1 MTLPVYDG
9 DLYADEAIRDP
20 LPVYAHLRELGP
32 VVWLSQLQ
40 VYALP
45 RYAEVA
51 SVLRQ
56 PKRFSSARGVSLNER
71 TNRLLVGSTLNSDP
85 PEHDATRAI
94 TAEPLLPGA
103 LEAIAPRIRRAADT
117 LVAGLTRRG
126 RFDAVSD
133 FAQYLPVSIV
143 AELVGLP
150 DQAREKMLTWASATF
165 NLFGPENERA
175 KAAFADL
182 RDLKAFLDE
191 YGTPEKLKPGGW
203 AQRIFHVGAERGIPF
218 ETCAQLMRDYINP
231 SLDTTIS
238 ATGQAIKFFAD
249 APEQWALVRARPE
262 LIPNAV
268 DEVVRLA
275 TPIRAFTRFVAED
288 SEVAGVPIPQGARVM
303 VMYAS
308 ANRDERRFADPDRF
322 DVTRDVHDHLGF
334 GSGVHMCM
342 GMHLA
347 RLEIISLL
355 QSLARHVK
363 TIQLDGEP
371 VVAMNNTIR
380 AYASLPVVVQ
390 ADDTAA
396 DTAGTEA
403 VGERG
408 AGREGE
414 GVGDSDREHERELE
428 RETLSVRVASRRL
441 AAQDIVALELESAD
455 ATPLPPF
462 EPGAHVDV
470 RVSGELLR
478 QYSLAS
484 DPAVRGRY
492 RLGVLLDPKSRGG
505 SAAVHAGF
513 QVGQVLQIG
522 RPRNHFPLRLD
533 AAHTLLFA
541 GGIGITPILAM
552 AHALQAAGRS
562 FELHY
567 CGRSTGRLAFL
578 DELERFGPRVQV
590 HVDDGPDAQR
600 LHVDA
605 VLAAPS
611 ADRHLYVCGPNGF
624 MDHVTAAAQRSGWRE
639 DSVHLERFGAEVNT
653 DGAPFT
659 VFAARSQL
667 TFEVRPGESI
677 ADKMIAL
684 GIPVRMSCQSGVC
697 GTCITKV
704 IDGMPDHR
712 DHVQTASEK
721 AGNRSITVCCSR
733 SKTRRLVLDI

>member
-9 DLYADEAIRDP
+9 DLYADAAIRDP
-20 LPVYAHLRELGP
+20 YPLYAQLREQGP

-56 PKRFSSARGVSLNER
+56 PRRFASSRGVSLNER

-94 TAEPLLPGA
+94 TSAPLLPGA
-103 LEAIAPRIRRAADT
+103 LEAITPRIRRAADD
-117 LVAGLTRRG
+117 LVAALARRR

-133 FAQYLPVSIV
+133 FAQYLPVTIV

-150 DQAREKMLTWASATF
+150 DAARHKMLTWASATF

-175 KAAFADL
+175 KAAFDDL

-191 YGTPEKLKPGGW
+191 YGTPDKLKPGGW
-203 AQRIFHVGAERGIPF
+203 AQRIFQVGSERGIPF

-238 ATGQAIKFFAD
+238 STGQAIRFFAD
-249 APEQWALVRARPE
+249 APDQWALVRRRPE

-268 DEVVRLA
+268 EEVVRLA
-275 TPIRAFTRFVAED
+275 SPIRAFTRFVTED
-288 SEVAGVPIPQGARVM
+288 SEIAGVPIPQGSRVM

-308 ANRDERRFADPDRF
+308 ANRDERKFADPDRF

-347 RLEIISLL
+347 RLEIVSLL
-355 QSLARHVK
+355 QSLARRVK
-363 TIQLDGEP
+363 TIALDGEP

-380 AYASLPVVVQ
+380 AYASLPVVVE
-390 ADDTAA
+390 AD
-396 DTAGTEA
+396 EA
-403 VGERG
+403 VAAG
-408 AGREGE
+408 A
-414 GVGDSDREHERELE
+414 DPDPSPAAAE
-428 RETLSVRVASRRL
+428 RETVAVRVASRRM
-441 AAQDIVALELESAD
+441 AAQDVVALALESAD
-455 ATPLPPF
+455 GRPLPPF

-470 RVSGELLR
+470 PVGGGLLR
-478 QYSLAS
+478 QYSLAG
-484 DPAVRGRY
+484 DPADRGCY
-492 RLGVLLDPKSRGG
+492 RLGVLLDPNSRGG

-513 QVGQVLQIG
+513 AAGQVLEIG

-533 AAHTLLFA
+533 VAHTLLFA

-552 AHALQAAGRS
+552 AHALHAAGRS

-567 CGRSTGRLAFL
+567 CGRSAARLAFL
-578 DELERFGPRVQV
+578 EELQRFGPRVQV
-590 HVDDGPDAQR
+590 HLDDGPEAQQ
-600 LHVDA
+600 LHIDA

-611 ADRHLYVCGPNGF
+611 PQRHLYVCGPNGF
-624 MDHVTAAAQRSGWRE
+624 MDFVTGSAQRLGWH
-639 DSVHLERFGAEVNT
+639 DDTVHLERFGAEVNT

-659 VFAARSQL
+659 VVAARSGV
-667 TFEVRPGESI
+667 TFEVQPGERI
-677 ADKMIAL
+677 ADKLAAHGIA
-684 GIPVRMSCQSGVC
+684 VRMSCQSGVC
-697 GTCITKV
+697 GTCVTRV

-721 AGNRSITVCCSR
+721 AANRTITVCCSR
-733 SKTRRLVLDI
+733 SKTRRLVLDL

>member
-1 MTLPVYDG
+1 MQLPVFDG
-9 DLYADEAIRDP
+9 DLYADAAIRDP
-20 LPVYAHLRELGP
+20 HPVYAQLRAMGP
-32 VVWLSQLQ
+32 VVWLSQHQ

-94 TAEPLLPGA
+94 TSQPLLPGA
-103 LEAIAPRIRRAADT
+103 LQAIAPRIRRAADT
-117 LVAGLTRRG
+117 LVAELVQRG

-133 FAQYLPVSIV
+133 FAQVLPVTIV

-150 DQAREKMLTWASATF
+150 DAARQKMLTWASATF

-175 KAAFADL
+175 KAAFDDL

-203 AQRIFHVGAERGIPF
+203 ARRIFQVGGERGMPF

-238 ATGQAIKFFAD
+238 ATAQAIKFFAD
-249 APEQWALVRARPE
+249 APDQWALVRQRAE

-275 TPIRAFTRFVAED
+275 TPIRAFTRFVVED
-288 SEVAGVPIPQGARVM
+288 SEIAGVPIPQGARVM

-308 ANRDERRFADPDRF
+308 ANRDERKFADPDRF

-347 RLEIISLL
+347 RLEIVSLL
-355 QSLARHVK
+355 QSLARRVK
-363 TIQLDGEP
+363 TIALAGEP

-380 AYASLPVVVQ
+380 AYASLPVVVD
-390 ADDTAA
+390 ADERAA
-396 DTAGTEA
+396 DAA
-403 VGERG
+403 
-408 AGREGE
+408 AAAAPPQ
-414 GVGDSDREHERELE
+414 
-428 RETLSVRVASRRL
+428 RETLTVRVAVRQQ
-441 AAQDIVALELESAD
+441 AAQDIVAIELESAD
-455 ATPLPPF
+455 GTPLPPF
-462 EPGAHVDV
+462 DAGAHVDV
-470 RVSGELLR
+470 QVTAELLR
-478 QYSLAS
+478 QYSLCN
-484 DPAVRGRY
+484 DPAAHGRY
-492 RLGVLLDPKSRGG
+492 RIGVLLDPKSRGG
-505 SAAVHAGF
+505 SAAVHAAF
-513 QVGQVLQIG
+513 HLGQVLEIG
-522 RPRNHFPLRLD
+522 RPRNNFPLRTD
-533 AAHTLLFA
+533 AAHTVLLA

-552 AHALQAAGRS
+552 AHALHAAGQS

-567 CGRSTGRLAFL
+567 CGRSAPRLAFL
-578 DELERFGPRVQV
+578 DELQRFGPRVQV
-590 HVDDGPDAQR
+590 HLDEGPASQH
-600 LHVDA
+600 LHIDA
-605 VLAAPS
+605 VLAAPA

-624 MDHVTAAAQRSGWRE
+624 MDFVTHAAQRLGWSE
-639 DSVHLERFGAEVNT
+639 NTVHLERFGAEVNT

-659 VFAARSQL
+659 VVAARSQVS
-667 TFEVRPGESI
+667 FEVQPGERI
-677 ADKMIAL
+677 ADKLIAH
-684 GIPVRMSCQSGVC
+684 GIDVRMSCQSGVC
-697 GTCITKV
+697 GTCVTRV

-712 DHVQTASEK
+712 DHVQTAVEK
-721 AGNRSITVCCSR
+721 ASNRSITVCCSR

>member
-9 DLYADEAIRDP
+9 DLYADEVIRDP
-20 LPVYAHLRELGP
+20 YPVYARLRELGP

-56 PKRFSSARGVSLNER
+56 PRRFASSRGVSLNER

-94 TAEPLLPGA
+94 TSAPLLPGA
-103 LEAIAPRIRRAADT
+103 LEAITPRIRRAADD
-117 LVAGLTRRG
+117 LVAALARRG

-133 FAQYLPVSIV
+133 FAQYLPVTIV

-150 DQAREKMLTWASATF
+150 DAARHKMLTWASATF

-175 KAAFADL
+175 KAAFDDL

-191 YGTPEKLKPGGW
+191 YGTPDKLKPDGW
-203 AQRIFHVGAERGIPF
+203 AHRIFQVGSERGIPF

-238 ATGQAIKFFAD
+238 STGQAIKFFAD
-249 APEQWALVRARPE
+249 APDQWALVRQRPE

-268 DEVVRLA
+268 EEVVRLA
-275 TPIRAFTRFVAED
+275 SPIRAFTRFVTED
-288 SEVAGVPIPQGARVM
+288 SEIAGVPIPQGSRVM

-308 ANRDERRFADPDRF
+308 ANRDERKFADPDRF
-322 DVTRDVHDHLGF
+322 DVRRDVHDHLGF

-347 RLEIISLL
+347 RLEIVSLL
-355 QSLARHVK
+355 QSLARRVK
-363 TIQLDGEP
+363 TIALDGEP

-380 AYASLPVVVQ
+380 AYASLPVVVE
-390 ADDTAA
+390 ADEAA
-396 DTAGTEA
+396 QEGAAAPAG
-403 VGERG
+403 G
-408 AGREGE
+408 AEP
-414 GVGDSDREHERELE
+414 E
-428 RETLSVRVASRRL
+428 RETLSVRVASRRM
-441 AAQDIVALELESAD
+441 AAQDVAALALESAD
-455 ATPLPPF
+455 GTPLPPF

-470 RVSGELLR
+470 PVGGGLLR
-478 QYSLAS
+478 QYSLAG
-484 DPAVRGRY
+484 DPADRGCY
-492 RLGVLLDPKSRGG
+492 RLGVLLDPNSRGG

-513 QVGQVLQIG
+513 AVGQVLEIG

-533 AAHTLLFA
+533 VAHTLLFA

-552 AHALQAAGRS
+552 AHALHAAGRS

-567 CGRSTGRLAFL
+567 CGRSAARLAFL
-578 DELERFGPRVQV
+578 EELQRFGPSV
-590 HVDDGPDAQR
+590 HVHLDDGPEAQQLR
-600 LHVDA
+600 IDA

-611 ADRHLYVCGPNGF
+611 PERHLYVCGPNGF
-624 MDHVTAAAQRSGWRE
+624 MDFVTGSAQRLGWHA
-639 DSVHLERFGAEVNT
+639 DTVHLERFGAEVNT

-659 VFAARSQL
+659 VVAARSGV
-667 TFEVRPGESI
+667 TFEVQPGERI
-677 ADKMIAL
+677 AEKLMAH
-684 GIPVRMSCQSGVC
+684 GISVRMSCQSGVC
-697 GTCITKV
+697 GTCVTRV

-721 AGNRSITVCCSR
+721 AANRTITVCCSR
-733 SKTRRLVLDI
+733 SKTRRLVLDL

>member
-9 DLYADEAIRDP
+9 DLYADDVIRDP
-20 LPVYAHLRELGP
+20 YPVYARLRDLGP
-32 VVWLSQLQ
+32 VVWMSQLQ
-40 VYALP
+40 AYALP

-56 PKRFSSARGVSLNER
+56 PRRFISSRGVSLNER

-94 TAEPLLPGA
+94 TAAPLLPGA
-103 LEAIAPRIRRAADT
+103 LEAIVPRIRSAADG
-117 LVAGLTRRG
+117 LVAELVRRG

-133 FAQYLPVSIV
+133 FAQYLPVTIV

-150 DQAREKMLTWASATF
+150 DTARQKMLTWASATF
-165 NLFGPENERA
+165 NLFGPENDRA
-175 KAAFADL
+175 KAAFDDL

-191 YGTPEKLKPGGW
+191 YGTPDKLKPGGW
-203 AQRIFHVGAERGIPF
+203 AHRIFEVGAERGIPF

-238 ATGQAIKFFAD
+238 ATGQAIRFFAD
-249 APEQWALVRARPE
+249 QPEQWALVRARPE

-268 DEVVRLA
+268 EEVVRLA
-275 TPIRAFTRFVAED
+275 SPIRAFTRFVAED
-288 SEVAGVPIPQGARVM
+288 AEISGVPIPQGARVI

-308 ANRDERRFADPDRF
+308 ANRDERKFADPDRF

-347 RLEIISLL
+347 RLEIVSLL
-355 QSLARHVK
+355 QSLARRAK
-363 TIQLDGEP
+363 TIALAGEP

-380 AYASLPVVVQ
+380 AYASLPVVVE
-390 ADDTAA
+390 ADDAMGDAA
-396 DTAGTEA
+396 PSAA
-403 VGERG
+403 PPS
-408 AGREGE
+408 AAP
-414 GVGDSDREHERELE
+414 E
-428 RETLSVRVASRRL
+428 RETLTVRVAARHSV
-441 AAQDIVALELESAD
+441 AQDIVALELESAD

-470 RVSGELLR
+470 RLGSELLR
-478 QYSLAS
+478 QYSIAS

-492 RLGVLLDPKSRGG
+492 RLGVLLDPNSRGG
-505 SAAVHAGF
+505 SAAVHAGLH
-513 QVGQVLQIG
+513 VGQRLEIG
-522 RPRNHFPLRLD
+522 RPRNNFPLRMD

-541 GGIGITPILAM
+541 GGIGITPMLSM

-567 CGRSTGRLAFL
+567 SGRSAARLAFL
-578 DELERFGPRVQV
+578 EELKAFGSRV
-590 HVDDGPDAQR
+590 HVHLDDGPEAQH
-600 LHVDA
+600 LHIDG
-605 VLAAPS
+605 VLAGPS
-611 ADRHLYVCGPNGF
+611 PDRHLYVCGPNGF
-624 MDHVTAAAQRSGWRE
+624 MDFVTGAAQRHGWLQ
-639 DSVHLERFGAEVNT
+639 DTVHLERFGAEVNT

-659 VFAARSQL
+659 VVAARSQV
-667 TFEVRPGESI
+667 TFDVQPGERI
-677 ADKMIAL
+677 ADKLIAH
-684 GIPVRMSCQSGVC
+684 GIAVRMSCQSGVC
-697 GTCITKV
+697 GTCVTKV
-704 IDGMPDHR
+704 IEGMPDHR

-721 AGNRSITVCCSR
+721 AANRTITVCCSR

>member
-1 MTLPVYDG
+1 MKIPVYDG
-9 DLYADEAIRDP
+9 DMYADEAIRDP
-20 LPVYAHLRELGP
+20 FPVYAQLRALGP
-32 VVWLSQLQ
+32 VVWLSQQQ

-45 RYAEVA
+45 CYAEVA

-56 PKRFSSARGVSLNER
+56 PKRFISSRGVSLNER
-71 TNRLLVGSTLNSDP
+71 TNKLLVGSTLNSDP

-94 TAEPLLPGA
+94 TSEPLLPGA

-117 LVAGLTRRG
+117 LVAELTRRG

-182 RDLKAFLDE
+182 RDLKAFLDA
-191 YGTPEKLKPGGW
+191 YGTPDKLKPGGW
-203 AQRIFHVGAERGIPF
+203 AQRIFHVGTERGLSF

-268 DEVVRLA
+268 EEVVRLA

-288 SEVAGVPIPQGARVM
+288 SVIAGVSIPQGARVM

-308 ANRDERRFADPDRF
+308 ANRDERKFAEPERF

-347 RLEIISLL
+347 RLEIVSLL
-355 QSLARHVK
+355 QSLARRVK
-363 TIQLDGEP
+363 TIALAGAP

-380 AYASLPVVVQ
+380 AFASLPVVVE
-390 ADDTAA
+390 ADDAVH
-396 DTAGTEA
+396 DTVGTEA
-403 VGERG
+403 D
-408 AGREGE
+408 A
-414 GVGDSDREHERELE
+414 E
-428 RETLSVRVASRRL
+428 RETLAVRVASRSV

-478 QYSLAS
+478 QYSIAS

-505 SAAVHAGF
+505 SAAVHAGVH
-513 QVGQVLQIG
+513 VGQVLEIG
-522 RPRNHFPLRLD
+522 RPRNHFPLRMD

-552 AHALQAAGRS
+552 AHALHAAGRS

-567 CGRSTGRLAFL
+567 CGRSAARLAFL
-578 DELERFGPRVQV
+578 EELKTFGRHVQV
-590 HVDDGPDAQR
+590 HLDDGPEAQR
-600 LHVDA
+600 LHIDA

-611 ADRHLYVCGPNGF
+611 AQRHLYVCGPNGF
-624 MDHVTAAAQRSGWRE
+624 MDFITAAAQRLSWHV
-639 DSVHLERFGAEVNT
+639 DTVHLERFGAEVNT

-659 VFAARSQL
+659 VVAARSKVS
-667 TFEVRPGESI
+667 FEVLPGQSI
-677 ADKMIAL
+677 AQGLIAH

-697 GTCITKV
+697 GTCVTRV

-712 DHVQTASEK
+712 DHVQTATEK
-721 AGNRSITVCCSR
+721 AANRSITVCCSR
-733 SKTRRLVLDI
+733 SKTRKLVLDI

>member
-1 MTLPVYDG
+1 MQTDTMQLPVWDG
-9 DLYADEAIRDP
+9 DLYADAVIQDP
-20 LPVYAHLRELGP
+20 YPVYAQLRALGP
-32 VVWLSQLQ
+32 VVWLAQHQ

-71 TNRLLVGSTLNSDP
+71 TNRMLVGSTLNSDP

-94 TAEPLLPGA
+94 TSEPLLPGA
-103 LEAIAPRIRRAADT
+103 LEAIAPRIRRAADA
-117 LVAGLTRRG
+117 LVADLAARG

-133 FAQYLPVSIV
+133 FAQHLPVSIV

-150 DQAREKMLTWASATF
+150 DAARAKMLTWASATF
-165 NLFGPENERA
+165 NLFGPENDRA
-175 KAAFADL
+175 KAAFDDL

-191 YGTPEKLKPGGW
+191 HGTPEKLKPGGW

-238 ATGQAIKFFAD
+238 STGQAIKFFAD
-249 APEQWALVRARPE
+249 APDQWALVRARPE

-268 DEVVRLA
+268 EEVVRLA
-275 TPIRAFTRFVAED
+275 SPIRAFTRFVTED
-288 SEVAGVPIPQGARVM
+288 SAIAGVPIPQGARVM

-308 ANRDERRFADPDRF
+308 ANRDERKFADPDRF

-347 RLEIISLL
+347 RLEIVSLL
-355 QSLARHVK
+355 QSLARRVR
-363 TIQLDGEP
+363 TIALDGEP

-380 AYASLPVVVQ
+380 AYASLPVVVT
-390 ADDTAA
+390 ADARATAA
-396 DTAGTEA
+396 LDGPAST
-403 VGERG
+403 
-408 AGREGE
+408 
-414 GVGDSDREHERELE
+414 E
-428 RETLSVRVASRRL
+428 RETLAMRVVARR
-441 AAQDIVALELESAD
+441 AVAQDIVALDLEAAD
-455 ATPLPPF
+455 GTPLPPS
-462 EPGAHVDV
+462 EPGAHVDLHLP
-470 RVSGELLR
+470 GALLR
-478 QYSLAS
+478 QYSLCNPPGAL
-484 DPAVRGRY
+484 GRW
-492 RLGVLLDPKSRGG
+492 RLGVLLDPNSRGG
-505 SAAVHAGF
+505 SAAVHAGLA
-513 QVGQVLQIG
+513 VGQIIEIG

-533 AAHTLLFA
+533 AAHTVLFA

-567 CGRSTGRLAFL
+567 CGRSAARLAFL
-578 DELERFGPRVQV
+578 DELQSFGDRVQV
-590 HVDDGPDAQR
+590 HLDDGPEAQR
-600 LHVDA
+600 LHIDQ
-605 VLAAPS
+605 VLAAPA

-624 MDHVTAAAQRSGWRE
+624 MDFVTHAAQRLGWA
-639 DSVHLERFGAEVNT
+639 DDTVHLERFGAEVNT

-659 VFAARSQL
+659 VVAARSNV
-667 TFEVRPGESI
+667 TFEVQPGERI
-677 ADKMIAL
+677 ADQLIAH
-684 GIPVRMSCQSGVC
+684 GIDVRMSCQSGVC
-697 GTCITKV
+697 GTCVTRV

-712 DHVQTASEK
+712 DHVQTATEK
-721 AGNRSITVCCSR
+721 AANRTITVCCSR

>member
-9 DLYADEAIRDP
+9 DLYADDAIRDP
-20 LPVYAHLRELGP
+20 YPIYARLRELGP

-45 RYAEVA
+45 RYDEVA

-56 PKRFSSARGVSLNER
+56 PQRFVSSRGVSLNER

-94 TAEPLLPGA
+94 TSEPLLPGA
-103 LEAIAPRIRRAADT
+103 LEAIAPRIRRAADH
-117 LVAGLTRRG
+117 LVAELVQRG

-133 FAQYLPVSIV
+133 FAQYLPVTIV

-175 KAAFADL
+175 KAAFDDL

-191 YGTPEKLKPGGW
+191 YGTPDKLKPGGW
-203 AQRIFHVGAERGIPF
+203 AQRIFRVGAERGIPF

-238 ATGQAIKFFAD
+238 STGQAIKFFAD
-249 APEQWALVRARPE
+249 APDQWALVRERPG

-268 DEVVRLA
+268 EEVVRLA
-275 TPIRAFTRFVAED
+275 SPIRAFTRFVAEE
-288 SEVAGVPIPQGARVM
+288 SQIAGVAIPQGARVM

-308 ANRDERRFADPDRF
+308 ANRDERKFTDPDRF

-347 RLEIISLL
+347 RLEIVSLL
-355 QSLARHVK
+355 QSLARRVK
-363 TIQLDGEP
+363 TIALAGEP

-380 AYASLPVVVQ
+380 AYASLPVVVE
-390 ADDTAA
+390 ADDAVRDAA
-396 DTAGTEA
+396 AEA
-403 VGERG
+403 
-408 AGREGE
+408 AP
-414 GVGDSDREHERELE
+414 E
-428 RETLSVRVASRRL
+428 RETLTVRITARRM
-441 AAQDIVALELESAD
+441 AAQDIVALELESD
-455 ATPLPPF
+455 DGTPLPSF
-462 EPGAHVDV
+462 EAGAHVDV
-470 RVSGELLR
+470 RISSELLR
-478 QYSLAS
+478 QYSLS
-484 DPAVRGRY
+484 NDPAECGRY
-492 RLGVLLDPKSRGG
+492 RLGVLLDPISRGG

-513 QVGQVLQIG
+513 HVGQVLEIG
-522 RPRNHFPLRLD
+522 RPRNHFPLRMD

-541 GGIGITPILAM
+541 GGIGITPVLAM
-552 AHALQAAGRS
+552 AHALRAAGRS

-567 CGRSTGRLAFL
+567 CGRSASRLAFL
-578 DELERFGPRVQV
+578 DELERFGPQVQV
-590 HVDDGPDAQR
+590 HLDDGPAAQR
-600 LHVDA
+600 LRIDA
-605 VLAAPS
+605 VLAEPS
-611 ADRHLYVCGPNGF
+611 PDRHLYVCGPNGF
-624 MDHVTAAAQRSGWRE
+624 MDFVTSAAQRLGWQ
-639 DSVHLERFGAEVNT
+639 DDTVHLERFGAEVDT

-659 VFAARSQL
+659 VVAARSQV
-667 TFEVRPGESI
+667 TFEVQPGERI
-677 ADKMIAL
+677 AEKLIAH
-684 GIPVRMSCQSGVC
+684 GIDVRMSCQSGVC
-697 GTCITKV
+697 GTCVTRV

-712 DHVQTASEK
+712 DHVQTATEK
-721 AGNRSITVCCSR
+721 AANRTITVCCSR

>member
-1 MTLPVYDG
+1 MQRPVWDG
-9 DLYADEAIRDP
+9 DLYADDVIRDP
-20 LPVYAHLRELGP
+20 YPVYAQLRALGP
-32 VVWLSQLQ
+32 VVWLSQHQ

-56 PKRFSSARGVSLNER
+56 PRRFSSARGVSLNER

-94 TAEPLLPGA
+94 TSEPLLPGA
-103 LEAIAPRIRRAADT
+103 LEAIAPRIRRAADA
-117 LVAGLTRRG
+117 LVADLAQRG

-150 DQAREKMLTWASATF
+150 DAARAKMLTWASATF

-175 KAAFADL
+175 KAAFDDL

-238 ATGQAIKFFAD
+238 STGQAIKFFAD
-249 APEQWALVRARPE
+249 APDQWALVRARPE

-268 DEVVRLA
+268 EEVVRLA
-275 TPIRAFTRFVAED
+275 SPIRAFTRFVAED
-288 SEVAGVPIPQGARVM
+288 TEVAGVPIPQGSRVM

-355 QSLARHVK
+355 QSLARRVT
-363 TIQLDGEP
+363 TIALDGAP
-371 VVAMNNTIR
+371 VEAMNNTIR
-380 AYASLPVVVQ
+380 AYASLPVVVTADAQ
-390 ADDTAA
+390 ATAA
-396 DTAGTEA
+396 VDVPAQ
-403 VGERG
+403 VQ
-408 AGREGE
+408 
-414 GVGDSDREHERELE
+414 
-428 RETLSVRVASRRL
+428 RETLTVRVATRRL
-441 AAQDIVALELESAD
+441 VAQDIVAIELEDAD
-455 ATPLPPF
+455 GTPLPAS
-462 EPGAHVDV
+462 EPGAHVDLHLP
-470 RVSGELLR
+470 GGLLR
-478 QYSLAS
+478 QYSLCNPPTA
-484 DPAVRGRY
+484 PGRY
-492 RLGVLLDPKSRGG
+492 RLGVLLDPNSRGG
-505 SAAVHAGF
+505 SAAVHAGLA
-513 QVGQVLQIG
+513 VGQVVEIG

-533 AAHTLLFA
+533 AAHTVLFA

-552 AHALQAAGRS
+552 AHALQTAGRS

-567 CGRSTGRLAFL
+567 CGRSAARLAFL
-578 DELERFGPRVQV
+578 DELQCFGAQLQV
-590 HVDDGPDAQR
+590 HLDDGPAAQR
-600 LHVDA
+600 LQIDA
-605 VLAAPS
+605 VLGAPAA
-611 ADRHLYVCGPNGF
+611 DHHLYVCGPNGF
-624 MDHVTAAAQRSGWRE
+624 MDFVTHAAQRLGWA
-639 DSVHLERFGAEVNT
+639 DDTVHLERFGAEVNT

-659 VFAARSQL
+659 VVAARSHV
-667 TFEVRPGESI
+667 TFEVQPGERI
-677 ADKMIAL
+677 ADKLIAH
-684 GIPVRMSCQSGVC
+684 GIDVRMSCQSGVC
-697 GTCITKV
+697 GTCVTRV

-721 AGNRSITVCCSR
+721 AANRTITVCCSR
-733 SKTRRLVLDI
+733 SKTRRLVLDL

>member
-1 MTLPVYDG
+1 MQLPVYDG
-9 DLYADEAIRDP
+9 DLYADEVIRDP
-20 LPVYAHLRELGP
+20 YPVYAQLRELGP

-45 RYAEVA
+45 RYDEVA

-56 PKRFSSARGVSLNER
+56 PRRFISSRGVSLNER

-94 TAEPLLPGA
+94 TSEPLLPGA
-103 LEAIAPRIRRAADT
+103 LEAIVPRIRRAAEG
-117 LVAGLTRRG
+117 LVAELVERG

-133 FAQYLPVSIV
+133 FAQYLPVTIV

-150 DQAREKMLTWASATF
+150 DAARQKMLTWASATF

-175 KAAFADL
+175 LSAFDDL

-191 YGTPEKLKPGGW
+191 YGTPDKLKPGGW
-203 AQRIFHVGAERGIPF
+203 AQRIFRVGAERGIAF

-238 ATGQAIKFFAD
+238 STGQAIKFFAD
-249 APEQWALVRARPE
+249 APDQWALVRERPE

-268 DEVVRLA
+268 EEVVRLA
-275 TPIRAFTRFVAED
+275 SPIRAFTRFVAED
-288 SEVAGVPIPQGARVM
+288 AEVAGVPIPQGSRVM

-308 ANRDERRFADPDRF
+308 ANRDERKYADPDRF

-347 RLEIISLL
+347 RLEIVSLL
-355 QSLARHVK
+355 QSLARHAK
-363 TIQLDGEP
+363 TIALAGEP

-380 AYASLPVVVQ
+380 AYASLPVVVE
-390 ADDTAA
+390 ADD
-396 DTAGTEA
+396 A
-403 VGERG
+403 VRD
-408 AGREGE
+408 
-414 GVGDSDREHERELE
+414 GVGTPALPE
-428 RETLSVRVASRRL
+428 RETMAVRVAARSV

-455 ATPLPPF
+455 GTPLPPF

-470 RVSGELLR
+470 RVSSELLR
-478 QYSLAS
+478 QYSIS
-484 DPAVRGRY
+484 NDPAERSRY
-492 RLGVLLDPKSRGG
+492 RLGVLLDPNSRGG

-513 QVGQVLQIG
+513 HVGQVLEIG
-522 RPRNHFPLRLD
+522 RPRNHFPLRMD
-533 AAHTLLFA
+533 AGHSLLFA

-567 CGRSTGRLAFL
+567 CGRNAGRLAFL
-578 DELERFGPRVQV
+578 DELRRFGPRAHV
-590 HVDDGPDAQR
+590 HLDDGPESQH
-600 LHVDA
+600 LHIDA
-605 VLAAPS
+605 VLAAP
-611 ADRHLYVCGPNGF
+611 APERHLYVCGPNGF
-624 MDHVTAAAQRSGWRE
+624 MDFVTGAAQRLGWSE
-639 DSVHLERFGAEVNT
+639 ETVHLERFGAEVNT

-659 VFAARSQL
+659 VVAARSQV
-667 TFEVRPGESI
+667 TFEVQPGERI
-677 ADKMIAL
+677 AEKLVAHGIA
-684 GIPVRMSCQSGVC
+684 VRMSCQSGVC

-712 DHVQTASEK
+712 DQVQTATEK
-721 AGNRSITVCCSR
+721 AANRTITVCCSR